1 MGTELTKDMLNSLI
15 EIGSSLSISLLM
27 ALAILIIGRQL
38 VKLIL
43 RLITVALEK
52 SNVED
57 TVRIFVTNLLN
68 TLLMILVFIAA
79 INQLGIETTSII
91 AVLGAAGLAIGLALQ
106 GSLANFAAGILIVI
120 YRPYKVAD
128 YIEAGNYA
136 GTVKDIQIFS
146 TVLKTP
152 DNKIVVV
159 PNGSIMNG
167 SIVNYSDQ
175 DTRRIDLIVSCGYED
190 DIDKVFQN
198 ASKVV
203 AVHSEDEA
211 ILNVNKK
218 LIKKGDVHTHPVWR
232 SVECAMS
239 STRRIVRIAEKYKK
253 KAHILHVTTKEEIDF
268 LSQHKGNITF
278 EITPQH
284 LTLYSPDCYDKLGTY
299 AQMNPPLRD
308 KSHYDRLWYGV
319 KNNFNDTIGSDHAPH
334 LKVNKEKEYPNSP
347 SGMPGVQT
355 LMPVM
360 LNHVN
365 DGKLSLN
372 QLINLVCENPVK
384 IFGIKN
390 KGFIKEGYDADFTIV
405 DMNKTIEIKN
415 ANIESKCGW
424 SPFDGYKFKG
434 SPIATIINGKIKM
447 KDGKIIGEPDGK
459 PMKFK

>member
-106 GSLANFAAGILIVI
+106 GSLSNFAAGILIVI
-120 YRPYKVAD
+120 YRPYKVGD

-175 DTRRIDLIVSCGYED
+175 DTRRIDLIIGCSYED
-190 DIDKVFQN
+190 DIDKVR
-198 ASKVV
+198 SVL
-203 AVHSEDEA
+203 ED
-211 ILNVNKK
+211 I
-218 LIKKGDVHTHPVWR
+218 IKKEKRVLKDPKPQIAVTELADSSVNFIFRPWVKRVDYLPVYYSLLEEVKKRFDKEGISIPYPQSDVHIHN
-232 SVECAMS
+232 
-239 STRRIVRIAEKYKK
+239 
-253 KAHILHVTTKEEIDF
+253 HKE
-268 LSQHKGNITF
+268 
-278 EITPQH
+278 
-284 LTLYSPDCYDKLGTY
+284 
-299 AQMNPPLRD
+299 
-308 KSHYDRLWYGV
+308 
-319 KNNFNDTIGSDHAPH
+319 
-334 LKVNKEKEYPNSP
+334 
-347 SGMPGVQT
+347 
-355 LMPVM
+355 
-360 LNHVN
+360 
-365 DGKLSLN
+365 
-372 QLINLVCENPVK
+372 
-384 IFGIKN
+384 
-390 KGFIKEGYDADFTIV
+390 
-405 DMNKTIEIKN
+405 
-415 ANIESKCGW
+415 
-424 SPFDGYKFKG
+424 
-434 SPIATIINGKIKM
+434 
-447 KDGKIIGEPDGK
+447 
-459 PMKFK
+459 

>member
-1 MGTELTKDMLNSLI
+1 MGTELTKDMLDSLI

-106 GSLANFAAGILIVI
+106 GSLSNFAAGILIVI
-120 YRPYKVAD
+120 YRPYKVGD

-190 DIDKVFQN
+190 DIDKVRSVLEDILKKEKRVLKDPKPQI
-198 ASKVV
+198 
-203 AVHSEDEA
+203 AVTELADSS
-211 ILNVNKK
+211 VNFIFRPWVKRTDYLPVYYSLLEEVKK
-218 LIKKGDVHTHPVWR
+218 RFDKEGISIPYPQSDVHIHN
-232 SVECAMS
+232 
-239 STRRIVRIAEKYKK
+239 
-253 KAHILHVTTKEEIDF
+253 HKE
-268 LSQHKGNITF
+268 
-278 EITPQH
+278 
-284 LTLYSPDCYDKLGTY
+284 
-299 AQMNPPLRD
+299 
-308 KSHYDRLWYGV
+308 
-319 KNNFNDTIGSDHAPH
+319 
-334 LKVNKEKEYPNSP
+334 
-347 SGMPGVQT
+347 
-355 LMPVM
+355 
-360 LNHVN
+360 
-365 DGKLSLN
+365 
-372 QLINLVCENPVK
+372 
-384 IFGIKN
+384 
-390 KGFIKEGYDADFTIV
+390 
-405 DMNKTIEIKN
+405 
-415 ANIESKCGW
+415 
-424 SPFDGYKFKG
+424 
-434 SPIATIINGKIKM
+434 
-447 KDGKIIGEPDGK
+447 
-459 PMKFK
+459 

>member
-106 GSLANFAAGILIVI
+106 GSLSNFAAGILIVI
-120 YRPYKVAD
+120 YRPYKVGD

-136 GTVKDIQIFS
+136 GTAKDIQIFS

-190 DIDKVFQN
+190 DIDKVRSVLEDILKKEKRVLKDPKPQI
-198 ASKVV
+198 
-203 AVHSEDEA
+203 AVTELADSS
-211 ILNVNKK
+211 VNFIFRPWVKRTDYLPVYYSLLEEVKK
-218 LIKKGDVHTHPVWR
+218 RFDKEGISIPYPQSDVHIHN
-232 SVECAMS
+232 
-239 STRRIVRIAEKYKK
+239 
-253 KAHILHVTTKEEIDF
+253 HKE
-268 LSQHKGNITF
+268 
-278 EITPQH
+278 
-284 LTLYSPDCYDKLGTY
+284 
-299 AQMNPPLRD
+299 
-308 KSHYDRLWYGV
+308 
-319 KNNFNDTIGSDHAPH
+319 
-334 LKVNKEKEYPNSP
+334 
-347 SGMPGVQT
+347 
-355 LMPVM
+355 
-360 LNHVN
+360 
-365 DGKLSLN
+365 
-372 QLINLVCENPVK
+372 
-384 IFGIKN
+384 
-390 KGFIKEGYDADFTIV
+390 
-405 DMNKTIEIKN
+405 
-415 ANIESKCGW
+415 
-424 SPFDGYKFKG
+424 
-434 SPIATIINGKIKM
+434 
-447 KDGKIIGEPDGK
+447 
-459 PMKFK
+459 

>member
-1 MGTELTKDMLNSLI
+1 MGTELTKDMLDSLI
-15 EIGSSLSISLLM
+15 EIGSSISISLLM

-106 GSLANFAAGILIVI
+106 GSLSNFAAGILIVI
-120 YRPYKVAD
+120 YRPYKVGD

-190 DIDKVFQN
+190 DIDKVR
-198 ASKVV
+198 SVL
-203 AVHSEDEA
+203 ED
-211 ILNVNKK
+211 I
-218 LIKKGDVHTHPVWR
+218 IKKEKRVLKDPKPQIAVTELADSSVNFIFRPWVKRVDYLPVYYSLLEEVKKRFDKEGISIPYPQSDVHIHN
-232 SVECAMS
+232 
-239 STRRIVRIAEKYKK
+239 
-253 KAHILHVTTKEEIDF
+253 HKE
-268 LSQHKGNITF
+268 
-278 EITPQH
+278 
-284 LTLYSPDCYDKLGTY
+284 
-299 AQMNPPLRD
+299 
-308 KSHYDRLWYGV
+308 
-319 KNNFNDTIGSDHAPH
+319 
-334 LKVNKEKEYPNSP
+334 
-347 SGMPGVQT
+347 
-355 LMPVM
+355 
-360 LNHVN
+360 
-365 DGKLSLN
+365 
-372 QLINLVCENPVK
+372 
-384 IFGIKN
+384 
-390 KGFIKEGYDADFTIV
+390 
-405 DMNKTIEIKN
+405 
-415 ANIESKCGW
+415 
-424 SPFDGYKFKG
+424 
-434 SPIATIINGKIKM
+434 
-447 KDGKIIGEPDGK
+447 
-459 PMKFK
+459 